1 MIPHPVR
8 RYSTTCCIIALVVFT
23 GAKISAPTATIS
35 EVLAAYAKACGD
47 TERLKTHTTL
57 IEQSVIESAENT
69 ETLRIVRAKV
79 PDKIRI
85 ETLSATGSLVQGFD
99 GFTAWCV
106 LTPRNGRPLAVPL
119 DPDTEQQLRLAART
133 ALRIP
138 LLAADTLGFTL
149 SLGSDAADA
158 DGQHLVVVRNGE
170 RELYR
175 LRIDRDSGRPLA
187 RIESRQGQ
195 QITTRYDSFRMID
208 GVNWPATATTSFAGN
223 NTATWRLAQLRLDEK
238 LDDDLFAPP
247 AGAASPTPAL

>member
-1 MIPHPVR
+1 
-8 RYSTTCCIIALVVFT
+8 
-23 GAKISAPTATIS
+23 
-35 EVLAAYAKACGD
+35 VLAAYAKACGA
-47 TERLKTHTTL
+47 TERLKAHTSL
-57 IEQSVIESAENT
+57 VEQSVIESAENT

-106 LTPRNGRPLAVPL
+106 LKPRNGRPLAVPL
-119 DPDTEQQLRLAART
+119 DPDTERKLRLAART

-138 LLAADTLGFTL
+138 LLEADTLGFTL

-158 DGQHLVVVRNGE
+158 DGQHLVVVSTGE

-195 QITTRYDSFRMID
+195 QIITRFDSFRLVD
-208 GVNWPATATTSFAGN
+208 GINWPASATTSVAGE
-223 NTATWRLAQLRLDEK
+223 TTFTWRLAQLRLDEE
-238 LDDDLFAPP
+238 LADDLFSPP
-247 AGAASPTPAL
+247 AGAAAPTPAL

>member
-8 RYSTTCCIIALVVFT
+8 RYASTCSIIALVVFT

-57 IEQSVIESAENT
+57 VEQSVIESAENT

-85 ETLSATGSLVQGFD
+85 ETLSATGRLVQGFD

-106 LTPRNGRPLAVPL
+106 LKPRNGRPLAVPL
-119 DPDTEQQLRLAART
+119 DPDTERELRLAART
-133 ALRIP
+133 ALRNP
-138 LLAADTLGFTL
+138 LLEADTFGLTLTL
-149 SLGSDAADA
+149 SSDDA
-158 DGQHLVVVRNGE
+158 SQHLVAVSNGA

-238 LDDDLFAPP
+238 LDDELFAPP